1 MTCLSSW
8 VILEFILRI
17 SLRIFLKEMF
27 QRLSEAYSI
36 LSDPDKRSEYD
47 QLYFDEEDLP
57 PEEPGKAATL
67 GRELVI
73 WLKDYLDIVLRL
85 PGHCFITVSL
95 KFLFGTLCRSH
106 FLKD

>member
-73 WLKDYLDIVLRL
+73 RLKDYLDIVLSQYR
-85 PGHCFITVSL
+85 
-95 KFLFGTLCRSH
+95 
-106 FLKD
+106 